1 MAYDESMT
9 LKSKNTQGVKM
20 STDSAFP
27 TPKNLG
33 IAVYSNNAEAIG
45 NTPLIRINRSISSSA
60 TVLAKIESR
69 NPAFSVKCRI
79 GAALIADAEEKGLLK
94 PGMHIVEPTSG
105 NTGIALAF
113 VAAAKGYA
121 LTLTMPASM
130 SIERRK
136 VLKAF
141 GANLVL
147 TEPAKGMK
155 GAVDE
160 AVRLATEQPELYYL
174 PQQFENPA
182 NPKIHEQT
190 TGPEIWEATGGKVDI
205 LVAGVGTG
213 GTITGISRYFEQVK
227 NQPLY
232 SVAVEPAESPII
244 GQTKRGE
251 ALTPGPHKIQG
262 IGANFIPKNLDLD
275 LVDEVI
281 AIEGAKAIEWARK
294 TATQEGILVG
304 ISSGAAM
311 AAAAELA
318 ARPENAGK
326 TIVVIFPDAGERY
339 LSSVLFEDI
348 SAE

>member
-1 MAYDESMT
+1 
-9 LKSKNTQGVKM
+9 M

-27 TPKNLG
+27 TPDNLG
-33 IAVYSNNAEAIG
+33 IAVYNNNTEAIG
-45 NTPLIRINRSISSSA
+45 NTPLIRMNRLMPASV

-69 NPAFSVKCRI
+69 NPAFSVKCRV
-79 GAALIADAEEKGLLK
+79 GAALVADAEAKGLLK

-130 SIERRK
+130 SVERRK

-147 TEPAKGMK
+147 TEPAKGMQ

-190 TGPEIWEATGGKVDI
+190 TAPEIWQATGGQVDI

-213 GTITGISRYFEQVK
+213 GTISGIARYFKQIK
-227 NQPLY
+227 NQALY
-232 SVAVEPAESPII
+232 TVAVEPAESPII
-244 GQTKRGE
+244 GQRLRGE
-251 ALTPGPHKIQG
+251 TLTPGPHKIQG
-262 IGANFIPKNLDLD
+262 IGANFIPKNLALD
-275 LVDEVI
+275 LVDEVV
-281 AIEGAKAIEWARK
+281 AIESAEAIQWARK
-294 TATQEGILVG
+294 IATHEGILVG
-304 ISSGAAM
+304 ISCGAAM
-311 AAAAELA
+311 AAAAQLA

-326 TIVVIFPDAGERY
+326 TIVVILPDSGERY

-348 SAE
+348 SAD